1 MLFARGLPHSIGS
14 NANATNTSIPYCF
27 THDPTPSCRVSSR
40 LVLACLVLR
49 LPMNGT
55 GGGKGAA
62 FMEHFVRKPHKFAR
76 YHKAIKKFEDHICTI
91 RESIMGGNW
100 NQKFK

>member
-1 MLFARGLPHSIGS
+1 
-14 NANATNTSIPYCF
+14 
-27 THDPTPSCRVSSR
+27 
-40 LVLACLVLR
+40 
-49 LPMNGT
+49 
-55 GGGKGAA
+55 
-62 FMEHFVRKPHKFAR
+62 MEHFVRKPHKFAR